1 MVTSAELQC
10 GIRRVHSML
19 HAMATFLDVL
29 AHLEALGRL
38 QPDVRLELA
47 LLGLAS
53 NLVSGDVTSLGGA
66 RPAGEGGPGVEEEDR
81 RGEGGTGVEED
92 RRGEGGTEVEED
104 RRGAGG
110 PEEVRRDRPHWHN
123 MQSDEDR
130 LIFSRFVDVAQEA
143 TRSLQ
148 VPGTPPGRLPRPAVP
163 GTPPGRLPR
172 PAVPGTPPGRWT
184 RSRSP
189 RRSAE
194 R

>member
-92 RRGEGGTEVEED
+92 RRGEGG
-104 RRGAGG
+104 

-172 PAVPGTPPGRWT
+172 PAVPGTPPGRLT